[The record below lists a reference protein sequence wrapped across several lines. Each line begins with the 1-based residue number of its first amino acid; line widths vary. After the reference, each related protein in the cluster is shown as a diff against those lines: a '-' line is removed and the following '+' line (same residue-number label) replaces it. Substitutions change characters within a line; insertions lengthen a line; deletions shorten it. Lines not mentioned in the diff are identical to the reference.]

1 MDDDFEYRKTN
12 ADKPRPR
19 SAVDNTV
26 SLLRNR
32 GVRERWEHTPGVPD
46 YLREA
51 LEELEALHL
60 EERALVEACVD

>member
-1 MDDDFEYRKTN
+1 MDDDLEYRKTN
-12 ADKPRPR
+12 ADKPQPR

-26 SLLRNR
+26 SLLRCKD
-32 GVRERWEHTPGVPD
+32 VRERWAYTPRVPD

-51 LEELEALHL
+51 LEEIEALHL